1 MAAGQRCGPHLLYG
15 LDTSPVE
22 GEEVH
27 ACPRLLCS
35 GLSSELLS
43 RQECIPVYKQTVRA
57 DGFLGLSKAA
67 VKAQDRIRKAVNT
80 RSQSWNTASPVPTAT
95 IEEF

>member
-1 MAAGQRCGPHLLYG
+1 MLGADFRAAVPAGM
-15 LDTSPVE
+15 SP
-22 GEEVH
+22 
-27 ACPRLLCS
+27 R
-35 GLSSELLS
+35 
-43 RQECIPVYKQTVRA
+43 VYKQTVRA

>member
-1 MAAGQRCGPHLLYG
+1 MRRSPAEGGDIPAPSSVHTLGFRARGP
-15 LDTSPVE
+15 
-22 GEEVH
+22 
-27 ACPRLLCS
+27 
-35 GLSSELLS
+35 SSELLS
-43 RQECIPVYKQTVRA
+43 RQECLPVYKQTVRA